1 MGAPTSAILAEAYI
15 QNIEHTQIYHILKTQ
30 KIIAYFRYVDDI
42 LIIYDNKNT
51 NIDQTLNDFNN
62 LQPTLKFSIENK
74 KHKILNFLDLT
85 IHRKKKHLQYSIYRE
100 PTYTDII
107 IPNSSCHPYEH
118 KMSGIYY
125 LINRMHTYPMNVEA
139 RDTEKNTIKYIL
151 HNNEYNTDIIQKKL
165 KQKQNPHTDTQN
177 QKTKWVTFTYNEKE
191 TRKIT
196 KLFKDTTLKIAYRT
210 KTLIKTF

>member
-1 MGAPTSAILAEAYI
+1 VSGAVIYALFK
-15 QNIEHTQIYHILKTQ
+15 QI
-30 KIIAYFRYVDDI
+30 
-42 LIIYDNKNT
+42 
-51 NIDQTLNDFNN
+51 LNDFNN

-85 IHRKKKHLQYSIYRE
+85 RHRKKKHLQYSIHRK

-118 KMSGIYY
+118 KMAGINY

-139 RDTEKNTIKYIL
+139 RDIEKNTIKYIL

-165 KQKQNPHTDTQN
+165 KQKPTYRQ
-177 QKTKWVTFTYNEKE
+177 TKPKNKMGHFYIQWKRN
-191 TRKIT
+191 
-196 KLFKDTTLKIAYRT
+196 
-210 KTLIKTF
+210 

>member
-1 MGAPTSAILAEAYI
+1 MHKYTIF
-15 QNIEHTQIYHILKTQ
+15 LKQ

-62 LQPTLKFSIENK
+62 LQPTLKFTIENE

-85 IHRKKKHLQYSIYRE
+85 IHRKKKHLQYSIYRK

-118 KMSGIYY
+118 KMSSINY

-139 RDTEKNTIKYIL
+139 RDTEKT

-177 QKTKWVTFTYNEKE
+177 KKTKWVTFTYNGKE
-191 TRKIT
+191 TKKIT
-196 KLFKDTTLKIAYRT
+196 KLFKDTTIKIAYST